1 MGVFD
6 KIKAGLGVVL
16 SRADSYPPSATDP
29 VRPSGSDVGW
39 GWANAMTGM
48 GYGATDPTAHTAFTR
63 APVLTAAEA
72 WGLYEGDGLASRV
85 VSLPATEALRQGW
98 DVTWEGDE
106 GASER
111 VARWAAGLRIGPE
124 ERGLQVALSRWL
136 MWRSIFG
143 GSVIV
148 LVCAD
153 GRPTSAPLDEV
164 APNLRQLRVLSRWDV
179 QPTTYTQDPVTGQS
193 LSAGD
198 VWSVGAGAAHYHR
211 SRLIFLGRG
220 ATPYSVPDLRQ
231 GWSASTY
238 ERIYSRLA
246 ACGTVDGAAA
256 RIVTSFTSPV
266 QRMRGLAE
274 ALAQGG
280 DAIIKRMGFEQ
291 TVRSLYRVTLLDAD
305 NESYENQTVSV
316 AGLPELMDRF
326 PERVA
331 AATGIPLTLLQGHA
345 PAGLSTDDQ
354 SGRRFFLR
362 LHQGHRAGAGATP
375 GAGPHLDVGLRVG
388 VWSHQRNT
396 PARVEAGVPTA
407 LPAVG
412 ARAGGARGQARPAR
426 PDLHHGGRASRRRGA
441 TVALRG
447 GLGRCDPHRCAAHP
461 HPCSCVIA
469 HGALCK

>member
-291 TVRSLYRVTLLDAD
+291 MTRSLYRVTLLDAD

-354 SGRRFFLR
+354 SGRRFFYDSIKATAQEQELR
-362 LHQGHRAGAGATP
+362 PALDRILTLAFASASGPTNGTPPPAWRLEFRPLYQLSELEQEELAGKRAQRDQTYITAGVLRADEVRQSRFAGASGDVTLTDAPPTP
-375 GAGPHLDVGLRVG
+375 
-388 VWSHQRNT
+388 T
-396 PARVEAGVPTA
+396 PALA
-407 LPAVG
+407 
-412 ARAGGARGQARPAR
+412 
-426 PDLHHGGRASRRRGA
+426 
-441 TVALRG
+441 
-447 GLGRCDPHRCAAHP
+447 
-461 HPCSCVIA
+461 
-469 HGALCK
+469 